1 MDLAGSESL
10 GKSGAV
16 DEQAKQAGT
25 INQGL
30 LVLRR
35 VVDALAAKQAF
46 IPYRDSKLT
55 LLLQVKCQ
63 LCALVVVGF
72 RFHFVSRL
80 KACIGIE
87 RTVLSPA
94 PKLLFAGVLG
104 SKCAT

>member
-1 MDLAGSESL
+1 MLSISPKPSTYSNKSFFSQPLGGRISFVDLAGSESL

-55 LLLQVKCQ
+55 LLLQVKDPRQ
-63 LCALVVVGF
+63 LQLPSFLCF
-72 RFHFVSRL
+72 F
-80 KACIGIE
+80 GIFC
-87 RTVLSPA
+87 VL
-94 PKLLFAGVLG
+94 
-104 SKCAT
+104 